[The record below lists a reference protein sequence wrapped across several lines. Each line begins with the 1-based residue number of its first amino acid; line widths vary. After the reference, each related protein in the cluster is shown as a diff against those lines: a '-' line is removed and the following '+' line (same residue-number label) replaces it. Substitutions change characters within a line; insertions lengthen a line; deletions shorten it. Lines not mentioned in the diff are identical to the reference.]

1 VRANWNRNADR
12 WTATCDDDG
21 DSNRRY
27 QSDPPMLALPG
38 DLRGLDVLDPGCR
51 DRCLCRKLARA
62 GARITGVDLS
72 ERFLRRATRREGEE
86 RLGIRYVAG
95 SATRMHS
102 LASES
107 FDRAVSNHVLM
118 DIIDYAAVL
127 REGFRVLGPGG
138 SDRFLRR
145 ATRRE
150 GEERLGIRYVAG
162 SATRMH
168 SLASESFDRAVS
180 NYVLMDI
187 IDYAAVLREGFRV
200 LGPGG
205 SFVAGVSHPCF
216 ASGDGWVT

>member
-1 VRANWNRNADR
+1 MRANWNRNADR

-138 SDRFLRR
+138 S
-145 ATRRE
+145 
-150 GEERLGIRYVAG
+150 
-162 SATRMH
+162 
-168 SLASESFDRAVS
+168 
-180 NYVLMDI
+180 
-187 IDYAAVLREGFRV
+187 
-200 LGPGG
+200 
-205 SFVAGVSHPCF
+205 FVAVVSHPCF
-216 ASGDGWVT
+216 ASGDGWVTSAHGSPRPE